1 LDIIFLITDVK
12 YIYSR
17 YPASVVSGLIR
28 IGGLIAVVKILE
40 NIRLIHRSL
49 FEK

>member
-1 LDIIFLITDVK
+1 LDIIFLITDVE
-12 YIYSR
+12 YIYTR
-17 YPASVVSGLIR
+17 YPASVVSGLTR